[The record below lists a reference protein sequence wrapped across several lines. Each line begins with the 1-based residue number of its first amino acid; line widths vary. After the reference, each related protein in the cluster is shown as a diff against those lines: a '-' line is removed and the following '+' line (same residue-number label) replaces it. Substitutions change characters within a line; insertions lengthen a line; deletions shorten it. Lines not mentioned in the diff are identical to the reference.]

1 MREPKVAGSRLPG
14 STHDLITATISVEL
28 VLDAKA
34 CMSAA
39 AQNQTPSW
47 PSLYDPLLEFHDL
60 EHHAPEQPGGH
71 YLTHAGGKLCPS
83 LTGSGRLTHRS
94 NPKKTCIDVFR
105 FTLYWMLI
113 FFSLFFLTTGGIAC
127 FNIIY
132 PARRDN
138 DNDNNKN
145 GILFSASSLTG
156 NRAPELA
163 PESHTAIPLTP
174 LTSARSPD
182 LLLPEVPGTVD
193 AEERRAPQPRKNVRR
208 SRITYALFTLLAFL
222 VTALAASFIWSAV
235 VGYVLYAVFTA
246 GDFNIST

>member
-71 YLTHAGGKLCPS
+71 YLTHAG
-83 LTGSGRLTHRS
+83 
-94 NPKKTCIDVFR
+94 DVFR

-113 FFSLFFLTTGGIAC
+113 FFSLFFLTTGALPVSISSTRHDATTTTTTTRMGSLFGVLLDRKPCTRTSTRIAHSD
-127 FNIIY
+127 
-132 PARRDN
+132 PADAL
-138 DNDNNKN
+138 DV
-145 GILFSASSLTG
+145 
-156 NRAPELA
+156 RAIA
-163 PESHTAIPLTP
+163 
-174 LTSARSPD
+174 
-182 LLLPEVPGTVD
+182 
-193 AEERRAPQPRKNVRR
+193 
-208 SRITYALFTLLAFL
+208 
-222 VTALAASFIWSAV
+222 
-235 VGYVLYAVFTA
+235 
-246 GDFNIST
+246 